1 MGNETER
8 KTQHDSQI
16 LQVSVMWFKK
26 WRIRQKHNK
35 VLSNFCHQK
44 KSWKYFRIVYITM
57 AYSDSKSTI
66 QFPGRNQINFTLFS
80 LYCLRYSND

>member
-26 WRIRQKHNK
+26 WRIRPNHNK

-44 KSWKYFRIVYITM
+44 NLGSIF
-57 AYSDSKSTI
+57 
-66 QFPGRNQINFTLFS
+66 
-80 LYCLRYSND
+80 

>member
-26 WRIRQKHNK
+26 WRIRPNHNK

-44 KSWKYFRIVYITM
+44 NLGSILTM